1 MKYFCDFSISYQRGS
16 LSQNILKTFVDP
28 GITFQTR
35 RTPLGRRSTM
45 RKFYRRPSPH
55 NHPSL
60 LVIPALLLCFALTG
74 LAAAQSSPESFRFGD
89 VDLELLEQVKHQD
102 KRFEEQGLVYREP
115 QLNAYVGRLGRSLLK
130 PEDQLENIVW
140 QFRVMRDPVVNAF
153 AMPNGSIYVHTG
165 LLARMENE
173 SQLVGVLAHEIIH
186 VRNRHTYLSYRS
198 YRKKMLTIN
207 LLSIAGTYAGTGG
220 WGASMVAQFML
231 GLSIIGYSRE
241 IEKEADVEGARLMAA
256 SPYEPKA
263 MVAAFES
270 FLQKYEVDLDGEP
283 FYGDHPKT
291 KDRIAYLNE
300 WISKSAPKR
309 ETESAGLSKE
319 DYLKNVAEVTRHDI
333 QLAIDAGLYRT
344 ATALGKQLVA
354 AQPELASN
362 LTALADAHTALGP
375 RAPEPL
381 AEEKT
386 GQGKNEARKRRS
398 KMTLQEEEQTL
409 AANPAGRE
417 MQKSNHAEAEKLYRR
432 ATELE
437 ANYAPA
443 WRSIGE
449 LYEKQGQGRQSIDAY
464 RKYLELQPAAMDRLM
479 IMRRVQALESKTAP
493 NEKTDK

>member
-1 MKYFCDFSISYQRGS
+1 MCKRPQRQSIR
-16 LSQNILKTFVDP
+16 N
-28 GITFQTR
+28 R
-35 RTPLGRRSTM
+35 A
-45 RKFYRRPSPH
+45 
-55 NHPSL
+55 SL
-60 LVIPALLLCFALTG
+60 LVIAALLLCVVLTG
-74 LAAAQSSPESFRFGD
+74 LATAQTKQESFRFGE
-89 VDLELLEQVKHQD
+89 VDLEFLDQIKQLD

-115 QLNAYVGRLGRSLLK
+115 QLNAYVDRLGRSLLK
-130 PEDQLENIVW
+130 PEDQLENVVW
-140 QFRVMRDPVVNAF
+140 QFRVMRNPVVNAI
-153 AMPNGSIYVHTG
+153 ALPNGSIYVYTG

-173 SQLVGVLAHEIIH
+173 AQLVGVLAHEIIH
-186 VRNRHTYLSYRS
+186 VRNRHSYLSYRS
-198 YRKKMLTIN
+198 YRKKMLTVN
-207 LLSIAGTYAGTGG
+207 LLSIAGAYSGTGG
-220 WGASMVAQFML
+220 WGATLAAQYML
-231 GLSIIGYSRE
+231 NISIIGYSRE
-241 IEKEADVEGARLMAA
+241 LEKEADLEGSRLMAA
-256 SPYEPKA
+256 SPYDPKA

-270 FLQKYEVDLDGEP
+270 FLHKYEVDLDGEP

-309 ETESAGLSKE
+309 ETESAGLSKA
-319 DYLKNVAEVTRHDI
+319 DYLKNVSEVTRHDI

-386 GQGKNEARKRRS
+386 GQGKNEARKRRG
-398 KMTLQEEEQTL
+398 KMTLQEEERTL
-409 AANPAGRE
+409 AATPAGRE
-417 MQKSNHAEAEKLYRR
+417 MQKSNHAEAEKLYKR

-443 WRSIGE
+443 WRGIGE
-449 LYEKQGQGRQSIDAY
+449 LYEKQGQWRHSIDAY